1 MGHQM
6 PWETGLIPWH
16 PACAV
21 PIWHDSGLIH
31 SNKTK
36 PNKPVSTNIS
46 LKRFCFGDKI
56 SLHSPGSSNIY
67 LFSGDEDEDDDG
79 PRGICHSEVCVQDRV
94 KLVTAISTLLLCED
108 WGLNSGYQV
117 GSQCLYLLSHLKS
130 PCLTSWRMHS
140 QLCRSSY
147 RKKKTCKLQL
157 YSNGTPLLNSTL
169 WGQTLQAHAN
179 LYQLAL

>member
-16 PACAV
+16 PMCAV

-36 PNKPVSTNIS
+36 PNKLVSTNIS

-56 SLHSPGSSNIY
+56 SLHSPGWSNIY

-79 PRGICHSEVCVQDRV
+79 PRGICHSEACVQDRV
-94 KLVTAISTLLLCED
+94 KLVAAISALLLCED
-108 WGLNSGYQV
+108 WTRVIKLAASAFT
-117 GSQCLYLLSHLKS
+117 CLAISRAPFSHPEGCILSFAGV
-130 PCLTSWRMHS
+130 PTG
-140 QLCRSSY
+140 
-147 RKKKTCKLQL
+147 KKKLVNYNYILMEHLCSTALYGDRPYKLMQI
-157 YSNGTPLLNSTL
+157 YIS
-169 WGQTLQAHAN
+169 
-179 LYQLAL
+179 